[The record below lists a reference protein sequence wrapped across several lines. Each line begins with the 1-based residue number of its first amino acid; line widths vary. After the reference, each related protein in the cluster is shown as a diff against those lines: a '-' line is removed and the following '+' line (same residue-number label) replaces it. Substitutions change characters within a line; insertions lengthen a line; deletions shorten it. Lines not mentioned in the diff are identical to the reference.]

1 MSKTSMRVNRFLDRL
16 RIPFWCIFAVLLA
29 MEIAAS
35 LLRGLG
41 FDLKVFLIV
50 MGIGYIV
57 IGLAC
62 VIFYIYTGKKLTGLM
77 GKSSKE
83 LIASNRAKRLNKV
96 S

>member
-1 MSKTSMRVNRFLDRL
+1 MRVNRFLDRL